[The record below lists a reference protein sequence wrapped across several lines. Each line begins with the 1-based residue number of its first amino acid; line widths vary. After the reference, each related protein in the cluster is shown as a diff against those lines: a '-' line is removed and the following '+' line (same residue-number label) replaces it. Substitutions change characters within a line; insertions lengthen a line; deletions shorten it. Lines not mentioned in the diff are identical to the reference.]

1 MKKNKNSYT
10 SAVTELEEIID
21 KIENGN
27 LSIDELSNMVKKAA
41 ELVRQCQ
48 EKLRTTED
56 DLNKTLDD
64 LN

>member
-21 KIENGN
+21 KIENGD
-27 LSIDELSNMVKKAA
+27 LSIDELSDMVKKAA

-48 EKLRTTED
+48 VKLRTTED